1 MDAGKIIFEELNK
14 WVYNETNEAGEK
26 LHVIDASDL
35 HEIIPEI
42 VKKLNIQPVIKS
54 VCFGCKRALTIR
66 NEDDVKCLECINGD
80 EKQTVL

>member
-1 MDAGKIIFEELNK
+1 MKIEVEITKEEVEFLKQLKNYFGEHDKTMFEHKAYAMLDR
-14 WVYNETNEAGEK
+14 
-26 LHVIDASDL
+26 L
-35 HEIIPEI
+35 

-54 VCFGCKRALTIR
+54 VCFGCKRALTVR